1 MSEEAPKSP
10 IEVTEVTP
18 QPEPQTEFI
27 GQRAPEPQEQPPAG
41 INLDSKVTVDG
52 QDFTVAE
59 LLESR
64 KQVQNLSEYRDH
76 ASKLMRGEGVTMDER
91 ESSVRWIMTAEGYQ
105 PEQIEEY
112 VNIMRDAGNPQ
123 PEPQAEAPAPQ
134 NNEQYARL
142 EQQMAQQQQ
151 ALRNQEL
158 SNLRRDLEEAVNT
171 TVVSSSEINSL
182 ISAAKRLGGD
192 DNANASSAALRQD
205 LERETVAEVKRMRAA
220 GVTVDSRTFQNAA
233 QKAASA
239 VSQRYRAVIG
249 DPNLVMRAP
258 ETDSGQDALVSKKPP
273 VTPTYEPGKD
283 DFGTAQHKARKFA
296 EDSLNQLASEIA
308 QGGNSRI

>member
-142 EQQMAQQQQ
+142 EQQMAQHQQ

-158 SNLRRDLEEAVNT
+158 SNLRRDLEDAVNT
-171 TVVSSSEINSL
+171 TVVSSSEIN
-182 ISAAKRLGGD
+182 

-296 EDSLNQLASEIA
+296 EDSLNQLAAEIA